1 VSESESVATTG
12 VRRTRLALWLVPA
25 VLYAMFWFWYTPT
38 GGPLTAAEI
47 ELFTARVLAARTAGP
62 EGEETD
68 PRRMERLHR
77 FMTEDTGRS
86 FVMVNMLDMADAPP
100 DLPAT
105 GPDASADA
113 LMDHYMQHM
122 YVELFRRAS
131 HPVFFGPVVASA
143 LDLAGIEGA
152 EAWTRVGL
160 VRYRSRRDML
170 EIATDPRFGDRHD
183 YKIAALDKTIAV
195 PVEPR
200 IYLVDA
206 RILLALLLVAG
217 VALLDILAFGLLR
230 VPAGR
235 QSPISSTSSPRTSS
249 M

>member
-1 VSESESVATTG
+1 
-12 VRRTRLALWLVPA
+12 
-25 VLYAMFWFWYTPT
+25 
-38 GGPLTAAEI
+38 
-47 ELFTARVLAARTAGP
+47 
-62 EGEETD
+62 
-68 PRRMERLHR
+68 
-77 FMTEDTGRS
+77 
-86 FVMVNMLDMADAPP
+86 
-100 DLPAT
+100 
-105 GPDASADA
+105 
-113 LMDHYMQHM
+113 
-122 YVELFRRAS
+122 
-131 HPVFFGPVVASA
+131 
-143 LDLAGIEGA
+143 
-152 EAWTRVGL
+152 
-160 VRYRSRRDML
+160 ML

-230 VPAGR
+230 APAGR